1 MWKKIGARALPVA
14 RCCGGECLFLRGSEE
29 KKVERPFYF
38 IENRRKI
45 KDFREKAQFSVEK
58 KSLLFGRRFR
68 ILGSIGGEKW
78 GFEAVKWRLAP
89 FYPKKGGRGA
99 DLWRGCWE
107 NRITA
112 STPRAAL

>member
-1 MWKKIGARALPVA
+1 MEITRFPSQDIAAGSAFFCVEAR
-14 RCCGGECLFLRGSEE
+14 R

-38 IENRRKI
+38 IENRRKT
-45 KDFREKAQFSVEK
+45 KDSREKAQFSVEK

-78 GFEAVKWRLAP
+78 GLEAVKWRLTP

-99 DLWRGCWE
+99 TYGE
-107 NRITA
+107 
-112 STPRAAL
+112 AAGKIE